1 MKVGDML
8 YPLPMHRLGA
18 QLQIPF
24 WGKGPA
30 LIVGL
35 EHFKSAEPEDCQSD
49 GLDENRWIVLEAGE
63 ILVMTTFLIEQLYE
77 CR

>member
-8 YPLPMHRLGA
+8 YPLPSNRLGA
-18 QLQIPF
+18 QLHIPF
-24 WGKGPA
+24 WGNAPA

-35 EHFKSAEPEDCQSD
+35 EQYESVDPNDCQSE
-49 GLDENRWIVLEAGE
+49 GLDDTRWLVLESGQ
-63 ILVMTTFLIEQLYE
+63 ILMMTTFLIEQLYE